1 MDEIILEQ
9 SYRERLEERL
19 IAHIAEQNNLSLE
32 AAMDVYYSS
41 KLAEKIYLG
50 VEGVQYLDYRVLA
63 EILKETEPE
72 LLRMEVQGL

>member
-72 LLRMEVQGL
+72 LLQMEELGL

>member
-1 MDEIILEQ
+1 MDETILEQ
-9 SYRERLEERL
+9 NYRERLEERL

-41 KLAEKIYLG
+41 KLAEKIYRG

-72 LLRMEVQGL
+72 LLQMEELGL

>member
-1 MDEIILEQ
+1 MDETILEQ
-9 SYRERLEERL
+9 NYRERLEERL

-72 LLRMEVQGL
+72 LLQMEELRL

>member
-1 MDEIILEQ
+1 MDETILEQ
-9 SYRERLEERL
+9 NYRERLEERL

-72 LLRMEVQGL
+72 LLQMKELGL